1 MNLNT
6 DREIERTWS
15 FMVYSLIH
23 SGQMVCVLFGGLP
36 NQPCLVVC
44 FPLLSAQYSCGLSD
58 KGGFISF
65 AHEAFFL
72 GRGTLFFYFFFQL
85 GSLLRD
91 YEDLFASDELCVQ
104 TCIKVLF
111 VYILTFRIVFV

>member
-1 MNLNT
+1 MKP
-6 DREIERTWS
+6 
-15 FMVYSLIH
+15 F
-23 SGQMVCVLFGGLP
+23 FG
-36 NQPCLVVC
+36 
-44 FPLLSAQYSCGLSD
+44 
-58 KGGFISF
+58 KGHFI
-65 AHEAFFL
+65 FL
-72 GRGTLFFYFFFQL
+72 FFFQL